1 MSNVSKRSSL
11 WRSGVVQ
18 RYGVSW
24 RNSACIAKPMPSE
37 YIPAVMRRQVRTRT
51 RGLCEYCRCSA
62 LFTTAAFHCEHIRP
76 REASGE
82 ATADNHAWACPWC
95 NACKDTKTHAP
106 DPQTGRLVPL
116 FHPRRQH
123 WSRHFAWSE
132 DFIVIIGCTAT
143 GRATVV
149 ALHLNRPELL
159 NLRRVLH
166 VVGEHPP
173 AD

>member
-82 ATADNHAWACPWC
+82 ATSDNLAWACPWC